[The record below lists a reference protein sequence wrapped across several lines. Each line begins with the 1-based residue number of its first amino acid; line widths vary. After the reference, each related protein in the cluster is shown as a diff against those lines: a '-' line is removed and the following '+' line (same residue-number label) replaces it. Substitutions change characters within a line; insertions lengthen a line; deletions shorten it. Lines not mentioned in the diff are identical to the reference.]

1 MNQPPAPP
9 SKLFIRSEVLAVVEF
24 LTVVEN
30 PPKQDKLKQIKRLVS
45 LEPKETVLAVLVK
58 ELQRSNKPKELQTIA
73 ELLMEVGDIDAL
85 QDPLWQVIKNPNATD
100 EIKDAANLIL
110 HHLGDETDP
119 DLYLE
124 YLDDPQGLINRETE
138 RMLEVSSSN
147 PEALIDFIDFIFSL
161 PAEEQCNLI
170 NSLQTDYQPEYLMN
184 LYGPM
189 IWSNPPRLSLEQI
202 IRNLG
207 GTKAK
212 RAALLLE
219 DLALYFAEDQELTK
233 LIRKSVNELKLAGI
247 YKPEAFDA
255 YREEL
260 NQPHEMTQTTQV
272 YQCYTT
278 IPDGI
283 GNQGLVFSR
292 KKDNGD
298 IVMMSV
304 AVNDTHG
311 IIDCFGFYQLS
322 ETDFSRIIEKFHEE
336 SSKFN
341 VPPEYCLQQ
350 LLSYERL
357 NVSSR
362 FRIPYEYTCWKVLMD
377 DVAYEPD
384 QSIPQCQEW
393 ANEAWQDQTANL
405 YQHPD
410 FSSWFLEREDHPLAA
425 PWLDQAVQEAQ
436 KLYLAKVSTSEVM
449 QALDQLGSGMMKE
462 LMATDWK
469 LYFISR
475 LANCAYL
482 LHCQQT
488 NTFSTL
494 AATEVV
500 RLLTTHPEEPSLYES
515 GFVRQYGR
523 RCIEEELLRSIQEG
537 RLNKEGTAFAEWVQ
551 TLIQGWVP

>member
-1 MNQPPAPP
+1 
-9 SKLFIRSEVLAVVEF
+9 
-24 LTVVEN
+24 
-30 PPKQDKLKQIKRLVS
+30 
-45 LEPKETVLAVLVK
+45 
-58 ELQRSNKPKELQTIA
+58 
-73 ELLMEVGDIDAL
+73 
-85 QDPLWQVIKNPNATD
+85 
-100 EIKDAANLIL
+100 
-110 HHLGDETDP
+110 
-119 DLYLE
+119 
-124 YLDDPQGLINRETE
+124 
-138 RMLEVSSSN
+138 
-147 PEALIDFIDFIFSL
+147 L

-170 NSLQTDYQPEYLMN
+170 NSLQTDYQPDYLMN

-219 DLALYFAEDQELTK
+219 DLSLYFAEDQELTK

-247 YKPEAFDA
+247 YKPEAFDE

-260 NQPHEMTQTTQV
+260 NQPHEMTLTTQV
-272 YQCYTT
+272 HHCFAT

-283 GNQGLVFSR
+283 GNQGMVFSR

-322 ETDFSRIIEKFHEE
+322 DTDFSRIIEKFHEE

-393 ANEAWQDQTANL
+393 ANDAWQDQTANL

-449 QALDQLGSGMMKE
+449 EALDQLAGGMMKE

-488 NTFSTL
+488 NTFATL

-500 RLLTTHPEEPSLYES
+500 RLLTTHPEEASLYDS